1 MSNTSPVEFTD
12 CHLRQSPSDATS
24 MAVTS
29 VLPNVGQY
37 EAYLVEM
44 TIMLLVT
51 DAAIPGMSYDVTAP
65 GTFATSI
72 NVLPREDLHG
82 SGGGESEPRHQ
93 SSPKGISVD
102 GFEGRVRAGQSL
114 FFSIPYDAPL
124 RTSVY
129 DVAIY
134 AQTGIIDRVSSS
146 HIVQSVAICGLGEGK
161 GVALAPER
169 QTTQSMLPQTF
180 RLTLPRSIPEGTM
193 ISVCVQVSYLYND
206 EELGRDYF
214 YSMLSV
220 RQEPQS
226 KQGYRWI
233 VQLPDNPPAATSAVA
248 SGGPGMPTADAYE
261 LTDARARI
269 EGLERLIDEI
279 GSQRE
284 SSSGNVTTG
293 KTRPSMRVRH
303 RVSCATCSSN
313 RRISSCP
320 PRHRH
325 KRA

>member
-1 MSNTSPVEFTD
+1 MRRAFITVMVVLSLIAIPEAVHADVELAWFSSQQYSGPVGSLVPVIATFEGNTISLGARMPVVIVPNQFSTQQSSSCRAQRKFMSNTSPVEFTD

-65 GTFATSI
+65 GTFAASI

-82 SGGGESEPRHQ
+82 SGGGESEPRNQ

-134 AQTGIIDRVSSS
+134 AQTGIIDQVSSS

-161 GVALAPER
+161 GVSLAPER
-169 QTTQSMLPQTF
+169 QSTQSTLPQTF
-180 RLTLPRSIPEGTM
+180 RLTLARSIPEGTM

-206 EELGRDYF
+206 EELSRDYF

-220 RQEPQS
+220 QS
-226 KQGYRWI
+226 
-233 VQLPDNPPAATSAVA
+233 
-248 SGGPGMPTADAYE
+248 
-261 LTDARARI
+261 
-269 EGLERLIDEI
+269 
-279 GSQRE
+279 
-284 SSSGNVTTG
+284 
-293 KTRPSMRVRH
+293 
-303 RVSCATCSSN
+303 
-313 RRISSCP
+313 
-320 PRHRH
+320 
-325 KRA
+325 